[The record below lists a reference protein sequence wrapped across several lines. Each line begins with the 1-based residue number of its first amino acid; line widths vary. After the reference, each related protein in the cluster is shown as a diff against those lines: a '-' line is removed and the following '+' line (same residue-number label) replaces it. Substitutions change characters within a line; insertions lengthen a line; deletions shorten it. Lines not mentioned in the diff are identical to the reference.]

1 MPARFFGFVLSVSV
15 LSVGVLSGGPGKLP
29 AAGGDEP
36 SKFVGTWKGAIAG
49 YDEIWTVKN
58 KDGTWSI
65 NGKFQVRG
73 MDAGSFIGAD
83 IKESMGTLTFTR
95 RLVKNPKSAALPDEV
110 AIIVKTEGENLSYTW
125 NAKGK
130 KGASA
135 LERMVEGAEKTDKP
149 AADPLGKFRGVWTA
163 NVATGFRVVMQIS
176 QKEDK
181 LEVAANYF
189 NKKGLLAGA
198 FVGADVAL
206 KDGAL
211 TFSQQFLKKPV
222 SSWSNGKLHTLEMV
236 SDNVLK
242 FSWKGGGSESFTRI
256 SK

>member
-1 MPARFFGFVLSVSV
+1 M
-15 LSVGVLSGGPGKLP
+15 LSVGVVSVSLNNLS
-29 AAGGDEP
+29 AAAADEP
-36 SKFVGTWKGAIAG
+36 GKFVGTWKGAIAG
-49 YDEIWTVKN
+49 YDEIWTVRN
-58 KDGTWSI
+58 KDGSWSI

-95 RLVKNPKSAALPDEV
+95 RFVKNPKNPALPDEV

-125 NAKGK
+125 STKGK

-135 LERMVEGAEKTDKP
+135 LERTVEGAEKTTEKT
-149 AADPLGKFRGVWTA
+149 AADALGRFKGVWAA

-176 QKEDK
+176 QKEEK
-181 LEVAANYF
+181 VEVAANYF

-198 FVGADVAL
+198 FVGADVTL
-206 KDGAL
+206 KDGVL

-222 SSWSNGKLHTLEMV
+222 STWSNGKLHTLEIV

-242 FSWKGGGSESFTRI
+242 FSWKGGSSESFTRI